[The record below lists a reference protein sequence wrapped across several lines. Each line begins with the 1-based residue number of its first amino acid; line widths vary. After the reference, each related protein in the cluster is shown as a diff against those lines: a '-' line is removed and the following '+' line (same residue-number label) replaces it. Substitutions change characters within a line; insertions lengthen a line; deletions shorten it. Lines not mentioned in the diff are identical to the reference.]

1 MLLLAMVMIVL
12 VEERKGPPWK
22 GPPWKGTHGHRVN
35 RKPELRLGEL
45 NFGMQRRQISAQKNL
60 MEIEEGE
67 QLDRIPVCTT
77 VSIPV
82 RQMLAYSAE
91 ESLSL
96 PLPACKKRHTVGLQP
111 VALCSSTKAAVLC
124 QNFWPGTLLTSNKQG
139 CWCQ

>member
-1 MLLLAMVMIVL
+1 MLLLVMVMIVL
-12 VEERKGPPWK
+12 VEERK

-96 PLPACKKRHTVGLQP
+96 PLSRPAKRDTRWGCNLLHCARVQRQLSCAKISGL
-111 VALCSSTKAAVLC
+111 AHY
-124 QNFWPGTLLTSNKQG
+124 
-139 CWCQ
+139 